1 MNIIKDIK
9 AFLKWRQEYKKQEEL
24 NSIKEAVKISKKNR
38 QLESDKNFIGLTP
51 PNLTP
56 ESLKQVLKNQR
67 VIKTEED
74 KHLTVVNE
82 I

>member
-38 QLESDKNFIGLTP
+38 QLESDKNIVTFPITT
-51 PNLTP
+51 TP

-67 VIKTEED
+67 VIKTE
-74 KHLTVVNE
+74 VNE